1 MNSPSKMGT
10 GVPNK
15 ELFTLP
21 FFPKV
26 PNFGLLLPFS
36 FLAEILLKSLGQKP
50 EIFIIL
56 ILQKGG
62 PQRSKPSLVLR

>member
-56 ILQKGG
+56 MLPKAG
-62 PQRSKPSLVLR
+62 PPMKQPQSGP